1 MTTDTRTLRSNEP
14 LAVELTAALK
24 QGEVERLGRLLAADL
39 GLADCVVVNSNG
51 GGRSLLHLFADW
63 PGHNPNAVAIVR
75 MLAGAG
81 ADLDKP
87 ASGMWHRET
96 PLHWAAS
103 SDDVVLIDA
112 LLGAGANIEHAG
124 SSIDGG
130 SPLSSAVGYG
140 QWAAAR
146 RLIERGARTLLWHEA
161 ALGLMPAVTQR
172 VEADPPPQPAEL
184 SGPFWNACHGG
195 QLDAAQ
201 YLLAHGA
208 DLNWPAPWSGQTPL
222 DIAEQAGRSDVVAW
236 LAGKGAAHGKK
247 SPYRDEATSGSVPI
261 GGHDIERVPDSR

>member
-1 MTTDTRTLRSNEP
+1 MTTDTRTLRSDEP

-24 QGEVERLGRLLAADL
+24 QGEVERLGRLLAADP
-39 GLADCVVVNSNG
+39 GLANCVVVNSRG
-51 GGRSLLHLFADW
+51 GGRSPLHLFADW
-63 PGHNPNAVAIVR
+63 PGHNPNAAAIVR

-87 ASGMWHRET
+87 ASGRHPET

-103 SDDVVLIDA
+103 SDDVALIDA
-112 LLGAGANIEHAG
+112 LLDAGADIEHAG

-130 SPLSSAVGYG
+130 SPLSCAVGYG

-146 RLIERGARTLLWHEA
+146 RLVERGARTLLWHEA

-172 VEADPPPQPAEL
+172 VEADPPPQPEEL

-195 QLDAAQ
+195 QLHAAQ

-222 DIAEQAGRSDVVAW
+222 DIAEQAARSDVEGW
-236 LAGKGAAHGKK
+236 LVGKGAARGKK
-247 SPYRDEATSGSVPI
+247 SS
-261 GGHDIERVPDSR
+261 

>member
-1 MTTDTRTLRSNEP
+1 MTTDTRTLRSDEP

-24 QGEVERLGRLLAADL
+24 QGKVERLGRLLAADP
-39 GLADCVVVNSNG
+39 GLADCVIVNCRG

-63 PGHNPNAVAIVR
+63 PGHNPNPAAIVR

-81 ADLDKP
+81 ADLDRP

-103 SDDVVLIDA
+103 NDDVALIDA
-112 LLGAGANIEHAG
+112 LLDAGADIEHAG

-130 SPLSSAVGYG
+130 SPLSCAVGYG
-140 QWAAAR
+140 QWAAAW
-146 RLIERGARTLLWHEA
+146 RLVERAARTLLWHEA
-161 ALGLMPAVTQR
+161 ALGMMPAVTQR

-195 QLDAAQ
+195 QLHAAQ

-208 DLNWPAPWSGQTPL
+208 GLNWPAPWSGQTPL

-236 LAGKGAAHGKK
+236 LVGKGAARGKK
-247 SPYRDEATSGSVPI
+247 SP
-261 GGHDIERVPDSR
+261 